1 MSPDVGRFI
10 RTASLVTAVA
20 LGAVGVQEPQPI
32 EANHI
37 HPGSSETLEEKT
49 SKELALSVM
58 GQYVNFGVSS
68 YTEWIGRNLFSD
80 PEEFME
86 IVGPSG
92 AGEFYVPD
100 NKNRFFVYANPT
112 IDGIETD
119 ILAWSIQVVTENNSD
134 LPETAIHIQLNYFGQ
149 MFQGFGDWVA
159 EYGTLPITA
168 KGLQAGY
175 LFNIP
180 DEMEMSQWATGD
192 GGRSHQRSFF
202 DQNGNILT
210 QNIDASNVIS
220 LVIQPITP

>member
-1 MSPDVGRFI
+1 MSPDIKRFL

-20 LGAVGVQEPQPI
+20 LGAVGVQEPQSI

-49 SKELALSVM
+49 SKELALGVL
-58 GQYVNFGVSS
+58 GQYVDFGVSS

-92 AGEFYVPD
+92 AGEFYEPD

-112 IDGIETD
+112 IDGIETN
-119 ILAWSIQVVTENNSD
+119 IFAWSIQVVTENKD
-134 LPETAIHIQLNYFGQ
+134 YLPETAIHIQLNHFGQ
-149 MFQGFGDWVA
+149 MFQGFGDGVA
-159 EYGTLPITA
+159 EFGALSITT

-180 DEMEMSQWATGD
+180 DGMELMPWTTRDS
-192 GGRSHQRSFF
+192 GRSHQRSFS

-220 LVIQPITP
+220 LTIQPTTP

>member
-1 MSPDVGRFI
+1 MGRFI
-10 RTASLVTAVA
+10 RTASLVTAIA
-20 LGAVGVQEPQPI
+20 LGAVAVQEPQLI
-32 EANHI
+32 EANHTR
-37 HPGSSETLEEKT
+37 PGSSETLEEKT
-49 SKELALSVM
+49 SRELALGVM
-58 GQYVNFGVSS
+58 GQYVDFGVSS

-86 IVGPSG
+86 IVSPSG

-119 ILAWSIQVVTENNSD
+119 ILAWSVQVVTENNNY
-134 LPETAIHIQLNYFGQ
+134 LPETSIHIQLNHFGQ

-180 DEMEMSQWATGD
+180 DEMEMSQWVTGD
-192 GGRSHQRSFF
+192 EGESYQRSFF

-210 QNIDASNVIS
+210 QNIDGSNVIS
-220 LVIQPITP
+220 LTIQPTTP